1 MPTDNL
7 TDDALKQLL
16 TSVRRIALVGASNK
30 PERPSNGVLRYLLRH
45 GYQVVPVNPGLAG
58 QEIHGQ
64 RVVATLAEAGPID
77 MVDVFRESAAAS
89 GIAQQAVAAGARALW
104 LQLGVISDEARD
116 IAARA
121 GLVFVQDRCPA
132 IEIPRLGLP
141 PVG

>member
-1 MPTDNL
+1 MATDNL
-7 TDDALKQLL
+7 TDDALRQLL

-77 MVDVFRESAAAS
+77 MVDVFRESAAAA

-116 IAARA
+116 IAAQA

-132 IEIPRLGLP
+132 IEIPRLGLA

>member
-1 MPTDNL
+1 MATDNL
-7 TDDALKQLL
+7 TDAALKDLL
-16 TSVRRIALVGASNK
+16 ASVRRIALMGASNK
-30 PERPSNGVLRYLLRH
+30 PDRPSNGVLRYLLRH

-77 MVDVFRESAAAS
+77 MVDVFRESAAAA
-89 GIAQQAVAAGARALW
+89 GIAEQAVAAGAGALW
-104 LQLGVISDEARD
+104 LQLGVISDAARD
-116 IAARA
+116 IAAKA

-132 IEIPRLGLP
+132 IEIPRLGLA

>member
-1 MPTDNL
+1 MATDNL
-7 TDDALKQLL
+7 TDAALKDLL
-16 TSVRRIALVGASNK
+16 ASVRRIALMGASNK
-30 PERPSNGVLRYLLRH
+30 PDRPSNGVLRYLLRH

-77 MVDVFRESAAAS
+77 MVDVFRESAAAA
-89 GIAQQAVAAGARALW
+89 GIAEQAVAAGTGALW
-104 LQLGVISDEARD
+104 LQLGVISDAARD
-116 IAARA
+116 IAAKA

-132 IEIPRLGLP
+132 IEIPRLGLA

>member
-1 MPTDNL
+1 MATDNL
-7 TDDALKQLL
+7 TDDALRQLL
-16 TSVRRIALVGASNK
+16 ASVRRIALMGASNK
-30 PERPSNGVLRYLLRH
+30 PDRPSNGVLRYLLRH

-77 MVDVFRESAAAS
+77 MVDVFRESAAAA
-89 GIAQQAVAAGARALW
+89 GIAEQAVAAGAGALW
-104 LQLGVISDEARD
+104 LQLGVISDAARD
-116 IAARA
+116 IAAKA

-132 IEIPRLGLP
+132 IEIPRLGLA